1 MYIGA
6 ILSCVFIF
14 LFKKKKTYF
23 ITGITISMLF
33 IMLNFLI
40 NIFRHKH
47 STFFSNHS
55 TVWNSN
61 KHNTTIP
68 FYSSESGHLFLKAKI
83 GNETKY
89 IGFDTGAELCG
100 FNENY
105 NNSKKTTIISL
116 TDSQNKTKNIR
127 IQKLDKLTFK
137 NIDFEKVDYISMN
150 KDIWEN
156 ECGIFFNQD
165 SIAGVLGNN
174 IINSFIWDF
183 DMLNK
188 TVKISEEIELQNIS
202 KFEIIPLL
210 KSGKKSWS
218 INIKVNGNRKR
229 INLDTGFNGTL
240 TIKDSIILQENYKY
254 KIGHSNSIGLFSFEN
269 CYKKKDSSEI
279 TKKTQKGKRQIF
291 ADLKISNINFK
302 NVLIEDTSNSNLIG
316 VPLIWEYERVI
327 LDFLNGKMYLFN
339 KNHSKSA
346 KSISNISNKAREE
359 FVKKN
364 CTQDCS

>member
-1 MYIGA
+1 
-6 ILSCVFIF
+6 
-14 LFKKKKTYF
+14 
-23 ITGITISMLF
+23 MLF

-156 ECGIFFNQD
+156 ECGIFL
-165 SIAGVLGNN
+165 I
-174 IINSFIWDF
+174 
-183 DMLNK
+183 
-188 TVKISEEIELQNIS
+188 KIQ
-202 KFEIIPLL
+202 
-210 KSGKKSWS
+210 
-218 INIKVNGNRKR
+218 
-229 INLDTGFNGTL
+229 
-240 TIKDSIILQENYKY
+240 
-254 KIGHSNSIGLFSFEN
+254 
-269 CYKKKDSSEI
+269 
-279 TKKTQKGKRQIF
+279 
-291 ADLKISNINFK
+291 
-302 NVLIEDTSNSNLIG
+302 
-316 VPLIWEYERVI
+316 
-327 LDFLNGKMYLFN
+327 
-339 KNHSKSA
+339 
-346 KSISNISNKAREE
+346 
-359 FVKKN
+359 
-364 CTQDCS
+364 